1 MSVSI
6 RIRFTFTKN
15 MVYFLLVMCMMISDM
30 MDEFSRK
37 ESDEVPIVNSIEF
50 PEDDEILRTSEKIID
65 ENIESYIK
73 LANE

>member
-1 MSVSI
+1 
-6 RIRFTFTKN
+6 
-15 MVYFLLVMCMMISDM
+15 MCMMISDM